1 MQMTQKTH
9 TERVDGVLEI
19 TLNEPD
25 RLNALG
31 EQMNAEILVALK
43 SAEADDS
50 VRAVLITGAGRAF
63 SAGAD
68 LNEAA
73 MQQRP
78 DLGKVIHDR
87 YNPIGEMLLGMTKPV
102 VCAVNGVAAGAGANL
117 ALCCDIVVA
126 ARSASFLQAFAKI
139 GLLPDLGGTYF
150 LPRLVGRARAMGLAM
165 LAEPLP
171 AETAEQ
177 WGLIWRCVDDDKLMD
192 QARAVATKLASMPP
206 LGLNAIKRAMN
217 QSIDNSFVEQV
228 TLERDLQRQLGFT
241 DDFAEGT
248 QAFFEKRKPVFKGR

>member
-1 MQMTQKTH
+1 MQMTKKTR
-9 TERVDGVLEI
+9 TERTDGVLEI

-31 EQMNAEILVALK
+31 EQMNAEILAALK
-43 SAEADDS
+43 NAEADDA
-50 VRAVLITGAGRAF
+50 VRALLITGAGRAF

-87 YNPIGEMLLGMTKPV
+87 YNPICEMLMGMNKPV
-102 VCAVNGVAAGAGANL
+102 ICAVNGVAAGAGANL

-126 ARSASFLQAFAKI
+126 GRSASFLQAFAKI

-192 QARAVATKLASMPP
+192 QARAVATKLAGMPP
-206 LGLNAIKRAMN
+206 LGLSAIKRAMN
-217 QSIDNSFVEQV
+217 QSIDNSFIEQV

-241 DDFAEGT
+241 ADFVEGT
-248 QAFFEKRKPVFKGR
+248 QAFFEKRKPVFKGL

>member
-1 MQMTQKTH
+1 MKQQTRIEQ
-9 TERVDGVLEI
+9 VGAVLEI
-19 TLNEPD
+19 TLDDPE
-25 RLNALG
+25 RLNPLG
-31 EQMNAEILVALK
+31 EQMNAEILAGLK
-43 SAEADDS
+43 RANEDDA
-50 VRAVLITGAGRAF
+50 VRSVLITGAGRAF

-78 DLGKVIHDR
+78 DLGKVIQDR
-87 YNPIGEMLLGMTKPV
+87 YNPVGEMIVGMCKPV
-102 VCAVNGVAAGAGANL
+102 VCAVNGIAAGAGANL

-126 ARSASFLQAFAKI
+126 ARSAGFLQAFAKI

-150 LPRLVGRARAMGLAM
+150 LPRLVGRARATALAM

-177 WGLIWRCVDDDKLMD
+177 WGLIWKCVDDDQLMD
-192 QARAVATKLASMPP
+192 RARAIAMQLAAMPP
-206 LGLNAIKRAMN
+206 LGLGAIKRALHE
-217 QSIDNSFVEQV
+217 SIDNSFIEQV
-228 TLERDLQRQLGFT
+228 TLERDLQRELGFT

-248 QAFFEKRKPVFKGR
+248 RAFFEKRKPVFTGR

>member
-1 MQMTQKTH
+1 MVEKRTRIEK
-9 TERVDGVLEI
+9 VGAVLVI
-19 TLNEPD
+19 TLDDPA

-31 EQMNAEILVALK
+31 EQMNAEILAGLK
-43 SAEADDS
+43 RANDDDL
-50 VRAVLITGAGRAF
+50 VRAVLITGAGRSF
-63 SAGAD
+63 SVGAD
-68 LNEAA
+68 LKEAG

-87 YNPIGEMLLGMTKPV
+87 YNPIGELIVGMRKPV

-150 LPRLVGRARAMGLAM
+150 LPRLVGRARAMALAM

-171 AETAEQ
+171 AQTAEE
-177 WGLIWRCVDDDKLMD
+177 WGLIWKCVDDDQLID
-192 QARAVATKLASMPP
+192 CASAIASQLSEMPS
-206 LGLNAIKRAMN
+206 LGLGAIKQAIHE
-217 QSIDNSFVEQV
+217 SIDNSFIEQI
-228 TLERDLQRQLGFT
+228 TLERDLQRELGLT

-248 QAFFEKRKPVFKGR
+248 EAFLAKRKPVFAGR

>member
-1 MQMTQKTH
+1 MMGKMTRIDQI
-9 TERVDGVLEI
+9 GAVLEI
-19 TLNEPD
+19 TLDDPS

-31 EQMNAEILVALK
+31 EQMNAEILAGLTR
-43 SAEADDS
+43 ANDDNA
-50 VRAVLITGAGRAF
+50 VRVVLITGAGRAF
-63 SAGAD
+63 SVGAD
-68 LNEAA
+68 LKEAG
-73 MQQRP
+73 MSQRP

-87 YNPIGEMLLGMTKPV
+87 YNPIGEMIVGMRKPV

-150 LPRLVGRARAMGLAM
+150 LPRLVGRARATALAM

-171 AETAEQ
+171 AQTAEE
-177 WGLIWRCVDDDKLMD
+177 WGLIWRCVDDDQLMD
-192 QARAVATKLASMPP
+192 HASGIASRLAEMPP
-206 LGLNAIKRAMN
+206 LGLGAIKRAMHE
-217 QSIDNSFVEQV
+217 SIDHSFIEQV
-228 TLERDLQRQLGFT
+228 TLERDLQRELGLT

-248 QAFFEKRKPVFKGR
+248 EAFLEKRKPVFAGR